1 MTPDDATAGPSTA
14 PLTPSAQPKPPS
26 PTKPAGPR
34 DKENT
39 PDAELDSMHSAT
51 GSTQRLA
58 GHSRTPSGHDA
69 MTRDMGNLQLNPG
82 SRQASQQ
89 FLRLLP
95 NAITKVPVSPR
106 SLF

>member
-14 PLTPSAQPKPPS
+14 PLTPSAQAKPPS
-26 PTKPAGPR
+26 PTKPTGPR

-39 PDAELDSMHSAT
+39 PDAELELVQGMPGSA
-51 GSTQRLA
+51 QRMA

-82 SRQASQQ
+82 SRQASE
-89 FLRLLP
+89 LL
-95 NAITKVPVSPR
+95 
-106 SLF
+106 